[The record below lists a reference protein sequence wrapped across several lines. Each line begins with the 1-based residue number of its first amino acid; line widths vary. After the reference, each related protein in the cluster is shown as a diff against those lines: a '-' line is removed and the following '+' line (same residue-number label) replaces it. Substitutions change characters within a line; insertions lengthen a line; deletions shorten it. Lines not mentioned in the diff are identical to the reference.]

1 MQTKLKHLKDLDI
14 AIGISIMLVVYGHLL
29 FNVKDL
35 DWFVNSRRLIYRFHM
50 PLFMFFS
57 GFLMSYTYKPVNTF
71 KEYFVFLK
79 KKIRKFLPPYLLFS
93 LIFLI
98 FDYVFY
104 GFTMTELKE
113 TVISIFIYPAEGSA
127 GFLWYVY
134 VLLEFYIIFPL
145 LMMIA
150 KNHLIKLLIFS
161 IAIQFI
167 KVPELFGIKFF
178 AFYLVFIVLGIIAT
192 KHIKLYYKYLSKL
205 GLIFVASFVIILS
218 LTAIGYIQPL
228 KVITGLSAIP
238 AIHYISL
245 KLLSLKVSDRLMYI
259 GQHSFYIY
267 LMNTLIMGALF
278 LFSTKVLRITNLE
291 SISPVL
297 MVSGVYIPILI
308 YRKIIRKIPILNR
321 VFL

>member
-1 MQTKLKHLKDLDI
+1 MKTKLKHLKDVDI
-14 AIGISIMLVVYGHLL
+14 AIGIAIILVVYGHLL

-35 DWFVNSRRLIYRFHM
+35 DWFVNSRRLIYGFHM

-57 GFLMSYTYKPVNTF
+57 GFLMSYTYKPVNTI
-71 KEYFVFLK
+71 KDYFVFLK
-79 KKIRKFLPPYLLFS
+79 KKVRKFSPPYLLFS

-113 TVISIFIYPAEGSA
+113 TVLSIFIYPAEGSA

-161 IAIQFI
+161 VAIQFM
-167 KVPELFGIKFF
+167 KVPELFGLNFF
-178 AFYLVFIVLGIIAT
+178 AFYLVFIVLSIIAT
-192 KHIKLYYKYLSKL
+192 KYLDLYYKYLSKL
-205 GLIFVASFVIILS
+205 GLIFVAQFVIILS
-218 LTAIGYIQPL
+218 FTVIGYIQPL
-228 KVITGLSAIP
+228 KAITGLSAIP

-245 KLLSLKVSDRLMYI
+245 KLLSLKVSNRLIYV

-278 LFSTKVLRITNLE
+278 LFFTKILEINNLE
-291 SISPVL
+291 LISPVL

-308 YRKIIRKIPILNR
+308 YKKIIRKIPILNR
-321 VFL
+321 FIL